1 MGGVKFVK
9 KTYRNNHD
17 CLDSLRFSYS
27 KRMGASHIMLRR
39 KKTTNK
45 VSARIIFRV
54 CQIAAHWIGKR
65 AVLYVCVCVCAVLF
79 CFSCL
84 LGLFCLRFLTLSLLL
99 PPLTEHAHQQQHT
112 IELTLGRA
120 PFSAWR
126 LSWNL
131 ILWLPIAISTSA
143 ILRHAASFCGTLGR
157 KNSQTLKTRQNKIA
171 PGNFSRRNSTNDR

>member
-1 MGGVKFVK
+1 
-9 KTYRNNHD
+9 
-17 CLDSLRFSYS
+17 
-27 KRMGASHIMLRR
+27 MLSR

-54 CQIAAHWIGKR
+54 CQIAAYWIGKR
-65 AVLYVCVCVCAVLF
+65 AVLYLCVCVRF
-79 CFSCL
+79 CFVFPAWSF
-84 LGLFCLRFLTLSLLL
+84 LFEVS
-99 PPLTEHAHQQQHT
+99 HAEFVVATTDWTCTHQQQHT

-143 ILRHAASFCGTLGR
+143 ILRHAASFNGTLGR